1 LFNEAIELAAYKP
14 VRVILLQREQC
25 LASIQQGRDIDWADA
40 LGTQRNLPIVVA
52 SEGLMLFISYIPL
65 KLQVNLK
72 VLFVIMVGIR
82 FWLGSGAF
90 LYCLWTT
97 VTWMHHNSV

>member
-40 LGTQRNLPIVVA
+40 LGTQRNLPIVLA
-52 SEGLMLFISYIPL
+52 SEGLMLFYILYTSETTGKPKGVVRDNGGHQIL
-65 KLQVNLK
+65 
-72 VLFVIMVGIR
+72 VG
-82 FWLGSGAF
+82 
-90 LYCLWTT
+90 
-97 VTWMHHNSV
+97 